1 MPGNMYSPVGPANI
15 WVDQGDMLTVDITC
29 EANDNPSVQ
38 GSYTIITASDGLKK
52 TFPISASFTNSNAGP
67 NFAQYPMVPGW
78 LVQVSLTLTKIVG
91 NSGVCPAGFVLT
103 QCFLGPGADPLGNPG
118 GFKHLQ
124 LISGTSQPGYSLS
137 WPTSQPLMP
146 YQLAPAM
153 VTLTPSNPAAGA
165 QFSQTSGGT
174 NFRFEITSVQFVF
187 TTSAQAGNRLVCL
200 QLGTFAQNN
209 TALSSSPLVQPPS
222 TQAFYSFQQG
232 VSGFTSGFQ
241 PTVLN
246 IVVGSIPVGYQC
258 FGNSG
263 GPAVA
268 TLTPGIQTSDQ
279 YSSVIIH
286 AKRWHEID

>member
-1 MPGNMYSPVGPANI
+1 MPFNTYSINGALSYP
-15 WVDQGDMLTVDITC
+15 VDQGDVLTVDIT
-29 EANDNPSVQ
+29 AGGNDNPTVE
-38 GSYTIITASDGLKK
+38 GSYTIVTASDGLKK
-52 TFPISASFTNSNAGP
+52 TFPIKNSFTSANPGP
-67 NFAQYPMVPGW
+67 NFAQYPMVPGV
-78 LVQVSLTLTKIVG
+78 LIQVSLTVTKITG
-91 NSGVCPAGFVLT
+91 NSGICPAGYILT
-103 QCFLGPGADPLGNPG
+103 QAFLGPGADPFGNPG
-118 GFKHLQ
+118 GFKHFQ

-137 WPTSQPLMP
+137 WPSSQPLMP

-153 VTLTPSNPAAGA
+153 ITLTPSNPAAGA
-165 QFSQTSGGT
+165 QFSQTSTGT

-200 QLGTFAQNN
+200 QLGTFNQNN